1 MRQCQLSTHCGH
13 LDVSYHDRMISRRW
27 SVFTAGVLAV
37 FSAPANACRVYL
49 MPKERLAMGYE
60 SRAISAAVL
69 VRVTGA
75 RYTRDPVA
83 DAHPWRASASTLR
96 VLRGAYPAKTVQ
108 FDRGWGSAACDDG
121 HPRAKVGEHWVVY
134 FWQPAKGGQQVWQSY
149 PAEVAFKADP
159 RIRSSV
165 R

>member
-1 MRQCQLSTHCGH
+1 
-13 LDVSYHDRMISRRW
+13 MISPRW
-27 SVFTAGVLAV
+27 TFFIAGALAV
-37 FSAPANACRVYL
+37 FSTTSHACRVNL

-75 RYTRDPVA
+75 QYTRDPVA
-83 DAHPWRASASTLR
+83 DAHAWRASARILR
-96 VLRGAYPAKTVQ
+96 VLRGTYPAKSVQ

-121 HPRAKVGEHWVVY
+121 HPRAKAGEHWVVY
-134 FWQPAKGGQQVWQSY
+134 FWQPADGRQRVWQSY

-159 RIRSSV
+159 RIGSSV